1 MDDGELYEVP
11 GAKPP
16 EGNTPRLLVGTPG
29 GGDGEG
35 QGDGGVRP
43 RLAPG
48 DTVGRQ
54 SQGYIRHTIPGIE

>member
-1 MDDGELYEVP
+1 MW
-11 GAKPP
+11 
-16 EGNTPRLLVGTPG
+16 TPG